1 MEKIESTLDSREV
14 AEMVGKN
21 HKNLLRD
28 ITRYTEQIN
37 ESNLALVAELKIE
50 PSDFFR
56 KSTYR
61 DINNKNQPCYQITKK
76 GCEFIAHKLTGR
88 KGTEFTARYI
98 NRFHEMEDIIKGQQ
112 SQNRQEQIEQ
122 ALLEVKNL
130 LEKKDRKIKELELKT
145 KTRYDDTFFRQ
156 EIQRYAGM
164 ITDTRRL
171 RQIYTITHKL
181 YEYEIAKA

>member
-1 MEKIESTLDSREV
+1 
-14 AEMVGKN
+14 
-21 HKNLLRD
+21 
-28 ITRYTEQIN
+28 
-37 ESNLALVAELKIE
+37 
-50 PSDFFR
+50 
-56 KSTYR
+56 
-61 DINNKNQPCYQITKK
+61 
-76 GCEFIAHKLTGR
+76 
-88 KGTEFTARYI
+88 
-98 NRFHEMEDIIKGQQ
+98 MEDIIKGQQ